1 MISTLPI
8 TEGGTIM
15 NWEAPSCV
23 EIKMDSEI
31 NSYQDDFRDDPDVKE
46 PSTEKPIITIRQA

>member
-1 MISTLPI
+1 
-8 TEGGTIM
+8 M

-31 NSYQDDFRDDPDVKE
+31 NSYQDDFRDDPDAKE

>member
-1 MISTLPI
+1 
-8 TEGGTIM
+8 M

-46 PSTEKPIITIRQA
+46 PSTEKPIITIRQV